1 MNRCA
6 DPVGWYFERGLLSQK
21 QLDSARWWYALS
33 YRALGSGFAAVNLDS
48 FHGCASYADN
58 WRFTWAKAE
67 ALQVRVQVAALMPPE
82 AFSVLDRVAWQGCFA
97 LEAAQALGL
106 AGRRGM
112 GLLRLALDRVDEY
125 QTTRLSARRSLIVA
139 ASDGE

>member
-6 DPVGWYFERGLLSQK
+6 DPVGWYFERGLLSQG
-21 QLDSARWWYALS
+21 QLDGARWWYALS

-67 ALQVRVQVAALMPPE
+67 ALQVRVQVASLMPPE
-82 AFSVLDRVAWQGCFA
+82 AFSVLDRVAWQGGFA
-97 LEAAQALGL
+97 LEAAQAQGL

-125 QTTRLSARRSLIVA
+125 RTTRLSARRSLIVA
-139 ASDGE
+139 ASDDE